1 MKSPRLAGVIAPV
14 GLLAAV
20 AAVAPAALAGQAPRF
35 SAAPSGRAASAASLE
50 SVAVLPFA
58 NVSRSEG
65 DDWLG
70 RGIAETIA
78 ADLETREAYAVIAL
92 ERVAAAIRGGADQE
106 DAPAAA
112 VGRALGARWVVAGG
126 YQRVGDRLRI
136 TARLV
141 DARNGGVAA
150 TAKVDGAFADLFDLQ
165 DRIAGEL
172 TRGGGAAEADFGRAG
187 RAGGLEHRGVGIV

>member
-1 MKSPRLAGVIAPV
+1 MKSPHLAGVLPV

-35 SAAPSGRAASAASLE
+35 SAAPSGRAASAASIE

-78 ADLETREAYAVIAL
+78 ADLETRDAFAVIAL
-92 ERVAAAIRGGADQE
+92 ERVAAALDGGADPE

-112 VGRALGARWVVAGG
+112 PFMALIRLGCRAAIGLSE
-126 YQRVGDRLRI
+126 RV
-136 TARLV
+136 
-141 DARNGGVAA
+141 
-150 TAKVDGAFADLFDLQ
+150 
-165 DRIAGEL
+165 
-172 TRGGGAAEADFGRAG
+172 
-187 RAGGLEHRGVGIV
+187 